1 MLRGYVRMQAQAN
14 GIDLTGERPTPKQ
27 SMHIGN
33 ARSGYHG
40 ASVPAGVRQSRKISD
55 WDTD

>member
-14 GIDLTGERPTPKQ
+14 GVELTGERPTPKQ

-33 ARSGYHG
+33 ARNGYHG
-40 ASVPAGVRQSRKISD
+40 ASIPSGVRQSQKISD
-55 WDTD
+55 WSKE